1 MRNNMSLIEKYYSH
15 LSGLTDECQYTMK
28 HIEDATRDYNLLV
41 VSSLSDKINI
51 VNNGYITGLL
61 NGYLKSRGMKTRV
74 RGLDK
79 DIIKAIK
86 RMENDKNVSGQR
98 EECEEQVLEK
108 NETKDE
114 YVTVLE
120 YRKEEKKKISDKLP
134 YLLGRLAMS
143 KICVF
148 KEEVEKS
155 VINVVEAARKS
166 YSTFNNQPWRIVAY
180 NNRIHIFCKEER
192 DFLDKQM
199 HEAKLRDIGIAL
211 ADMEMAAEEEW
222 LMAEY
227 EISEKISDK
236 KVKNH
241 EYVITMFLNRTV

>member
-1 MRNNMSLIEKYYSH
+1 MSLIEKYYSH
-15 LSGLTDECQYTMK
+15 LSGLTGECQYTMK
-28 HIEDATRDYNLLV
+28 HIEDTTRDYNLLV

-61 NGYLKSRGMKTRV
+61 NSYLKSRGMQTRI

-79 DIIKAIK
+79 DTIKTIK
-86 RMENDKNVSGQR
+86 RIENKKKESEQG
-98 EECEEQVLEK
+98 EECEDLALENSK
-108 NETKDE
+108 IKGE

-120 YRKEEKKKISDKLP
+120 YRKEGKKKLSDKLP

-148 KEEVEKS
+148 KEEIEKS

-192 DFLDKQM
+192 DFLDMQM

-227 EISEKISDK
+227 EISEKIAEK

-241 EYVITMFLNRTV
+241 EYVITMYLNRTV